1 MAAFN
6 FPNSP
11 STNDTHTENSVT
23 WKWDGTVWKR
33 QGVAGAQGA
42 AGAQGHQGVQ
52 GAANAT
58 TINDN
63 AATYVITGSSTANTL
78 NAIDEFTY
86 TEATGVMQ
94 CGRNGIIPT
103 FQAGGTNTD
112 IAVAAKGSGGLVYLK
127 TNGTNRFEVAAA
139 GDVKVTSGNLVIGTT
154 GKGIDFSAT
163 TDANN
168 GTYGGTKSDELL
180 HDYEYGTWTPVL
192 LFNGGTTGQVYA
204 AQVGQ
209 YTKVGNMITIQ
220 ARIDVT
226 DKGSSTGNI
235 TMGGLPWLAKMQG
248 PTIMIQGV
256 AGYAYSGTQGFVVV
270 GHANAN
276 HYWTEQN
283 GGDGNSAGNA
293 YLTHAAIQNGEYFLS
308 GSYIVND

>member
-112 IAVAAKGSGGLVYLK
+112 IAVAAKGPGGLVYLK
-127 TNGTNRFEVAAA
+127 TNGTNKFAVAAA
-139 GDVKVTSGNLVIGTT
+139 GDVTVKTGNLVIETA
-154 GKGIDFSAT
+154 GKGIDFSAQT
-163 TDANN
+163 STSA
-168 GTYGGTKSDELL
+168 TGGTATSELL
-180 HDYEYGTWTPVL
+180 DHYEEGTWTPV
-192 LFNGGTTGQVYA
+192 FTGSGGDPTYSNWHTTGTYIRVGGVCHVWYDPIQVTFS
-204 AQVGQ
+204 G
-209 YTKVGNMITIQ
+209 
-220 ARIDVT
+220 T
-226 DKGSSTGNI
+226 DS
-235 TMGGLPWLAKMQG
+235 
-248 PTIMIQGV
+248 
-256 AGYAYSGTQGFVVV
+256 AGYGRISGFPFASTDNGSLACGQMVDILKWGGNGNLRDSGFSMDAAGASGQFHTAAPSV
-270 GHANAN
+270 GFTWDN
-276 HYWTEQN
+276 
-283 GGDGNSAGNA
+283 GNA
-293 YLTHAAIQNGEYFLS
+293 SNKGYFDLG
-308 GSYIVND
+308 GSYKCV

>member
-139 GDVKVTSGNLVIGTT
+139 GDVKVTSGNLVIGTS

-163 TDANN
+163 AGPAAGS
-168 GTYGGTKSDELL
+168 GTQELL
-180 HDYEYGTWTPVL
+180 DDYEEGTWTPNVK
-192 LFNGGTTGQVYA
+192 FASTAASGQGGNGHYTKIGRMVYASYQFTLTNKGSGSGAFSLEGFPFAPQSGYSDIASGIGYSHRFADTDNDSGQVE
-204 AQVGQ
+204 AQF
-209 YTKVGNMITIQ
+209 Y
-220 ARIDVT
+220 
-226 DKGSSTGNI
+226 SSI
-235 TMGGLPWLAKMQG
+235 MYLAYRGL
-248 PTIMIQGV
+248 
-256 AGYAYSGTQGFVVV
+256 
-270 GHANAN
+270 NAN
-276 HYWTEQN
+276 TTR
-283 GGDGNSAGNA
+283 
-293 YLTHAAIQNGEYFLS
+293 LTDSNFRHDCALS
-308 GSYIVND
+308 GMIVYYSNA